1 MALNGS
7 VYLTSARWRTLNIMK
22 LPPLQ
27 AKTCLYVKHLRP
39 LERSHL
45 AHSGS
50 LHTALQSKTVDMCN
64 KRKLVHI

>member
-1 MALNGS
+1 
-7 VYLTSARWRTLNIMK
+7 MK